1 MTPEFQHLKYL
12 ERGRKPSSRRSHLF
26 KLFKY
31 FPMYNL
37 GIAEVLHHIN
47 TEMVV
52 KAIMTVT
59 YRRRISVMW
68 VVVGAMEWE
77 EVVSPLFRAALP
89 RFQLSMHN
97 KHRAA
102 LM

>member
-1 MTPEFQHLKYL
+1 MTPEFQHPYL
-12 ERGRKPSSRRSHLF
+12 ECVRKLSSRRSHLF
-26 KLFKY
+26 KLFKHLS
-31 FPMYNL
+31 MYNL

-52 KAIMTVT
+52 KAMMTVT

-68 VVVGAMEWE
+68 VVVGAMQWE

-89 RFQLSMHN
+89 RFQISMHN
-97 KHRAA
+97 KPRAA

>member
-59 YRRRISVMW
+59 YHICY
-68 VVVGAMEWE
+68 VGGGRCYA
-77 EVVSPLFRAALP
+77 VGRGCFSIV
-89 RFQLSMHN
+89 
-97 KHRAA
+97 
-102 LM
+102 